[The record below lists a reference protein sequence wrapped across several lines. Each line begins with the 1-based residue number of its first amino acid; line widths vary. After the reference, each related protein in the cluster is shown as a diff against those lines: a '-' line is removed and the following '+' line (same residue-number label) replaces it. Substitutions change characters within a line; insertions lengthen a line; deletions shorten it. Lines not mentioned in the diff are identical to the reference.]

1 MALLFEASRGVFAV
15 VLARSEVRG
24 TLYMLRGSYRS
35 VLSER
40 GAQGAEILLFF
51 VRRTACVD
59 VRLFFRIQLDH
70 SRPRRVEIRGRS
82 SQNEARMGRGP
93 DRESSREFL
102 LGEGSQ

>member
-1 MALLFEASRGVFAV
+1 MAPLFEAPQKLSAVF
-15 VLARSEVRG
+15 LAEFKVRG

-40 GAQGAEILLFF
+40 GAQRAEILLFF

-59 VRLFFRIQLDH
+59 VRLFFRVQLDH

-93 DRESSREFL
+93 DREISREFL